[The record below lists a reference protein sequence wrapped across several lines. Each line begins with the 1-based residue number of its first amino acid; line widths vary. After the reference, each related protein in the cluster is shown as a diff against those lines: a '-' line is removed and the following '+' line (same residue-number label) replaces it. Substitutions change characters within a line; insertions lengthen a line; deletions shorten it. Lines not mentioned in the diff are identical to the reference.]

1 MNTMNTTALCNLP
14 VKTMRLFIIDSS
26 QALTEQLLSVL
37 DVLPGLE
44 ILGDAQTLAE
54 AVPAIRLLKP
64 DVVMMEVG
72 QLGHSGNDL
81 VTAVTRE
88 ENAPFVMVLDGNE
101 PGFEAGPDIL
111 LYKAAS
117 LQNAVAI
124 LRNLLL
130 YFQEAHEGPL
140 SSPDPT
146 VN

>member
-1 MNTMNTTALCNLP
+1 MNTMNTFEPCTLP

-26 QALTEQLLSVL
+26 QALTENLLRVL
-37 DVLPGLE
+37 DELPGLE

-64 DVVMMEVG
+64 DVVMMEVS
-72 QLGHSGNDL
+72 QLGHSGRDL
-81 VTAVTRE
+81 VSAVTRE

-111 LYKAAS
+111 LYKASS

-130 YFQEAHEGPL
+130 YFQEAHEGLPAG
-140 SSPDPT
+140 PGT
-146 VN
+146 TIH

>member
-1 MNTMNTTALCNLP
+1 MSTMNTTELC

-26 QALTEQLLSVL
+26 QALTEQLISVL
-37 DVLPGLE
+37 DELPGLE

-64 DVVMMEVG
+64 DVVMLEVG
-72 QLGHSGNDL
+72 QLGHSGRDL
-81 VTAVTRE
+81 VTSVTRE

-117 LQNAVAI
+117 LQNAIAI

-130 YFQEAHEGPL
+130 YFQEAHESPL
-140 SSPDPT
+140 TSPDPT

>member
-1 MNTMNTTALCNLP
+1 MNTFEPCTLP

-26 QALTEQLLSVL
+26 QALTENLLRVL
-37 DVLPGLE
+37 DELPGLE

-64 DVVMMEVG
+64 DVVMMEVS
-72 QLGHSGNDL
+72 QLGHSGRDL
-81 VTAVTRE
+81 VSAVTRE

-111 LYKAAS
+111 LYKASS

-130 YFQEAHEGPL
+130 YFQEAHEGLPAG
-140 SSPDPT
+140 PGT
-146 VN
+146 TIH

>member
-1 MNTMNTTALCNLP
+1 MNTMNTTELCTLP

-26 QALTEQLLSVL
+26 QALSEQLISVL
-37 DVLPGLE
+37 DELPGLE

-72 QLGHSGNDL
+72 QLGHSGRDL
-81 VTAVTRE
+81 VTSVTRDD
-88 ENAPFVMVLDGNE
+88 NSPFVMVLDGNE

-130 YFQEAHEGPL
+130 YFQEAHER
-140 SSPDPT
+140 SVTSPDPT
-146 VN
+146 IH